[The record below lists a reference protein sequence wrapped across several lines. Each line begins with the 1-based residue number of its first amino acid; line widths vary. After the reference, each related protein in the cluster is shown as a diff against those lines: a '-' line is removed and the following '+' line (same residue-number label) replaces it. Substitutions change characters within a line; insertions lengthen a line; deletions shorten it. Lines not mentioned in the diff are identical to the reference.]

1 MNWPEPILSAV
12 RCYLGTETDSEADT
26 VWLYLRE
33 RYGVDPLPDLY
44 RAAVWVMSIELG
56 KRTKSRYRSVDDWVK
71 RGGRA

>member
-12 RCYLGTETDSEADT
+12 RCYLGTEQSDWATLT
-26 VWLYLRE
+26 LHLH
-33 RYGVDPLPDLY
+33 GHGHG
-44 RAAVWVMSIELG
+44 RAPNDVKTMALWVMSIELG